1 MNRLKGAR
9 TGPCRAHGRPGAPR
23 SWHARTPHGGTR
35 LCTDAVHTAG
45 RGTMGGDA
53 AGRARLN
60 LSVEEITR
68 DLIDDY
74 ATEHQIGKGEAVDRL
89 VRTAL
94 GIESAQRQAAEGLDV
109 MEEMMRRVLGDFTL
123 QSTNM
128 LRQMLDARL
137 TQPHVEASVAR
148 LLLFALIAHLKSP
161 EVAIKNEDEALR
173 VARRGREIGEIP
185 LLLRGKKTQA

>member
-1 MNRLKGAR
+1 
-9 TGPCRAHGRPGAPR
+9 
-23 SWHARTPHGGTR
+23 
-35 LCTDAVHTAG
+35 
-45 RGTMGGDA
+45 MGGDA